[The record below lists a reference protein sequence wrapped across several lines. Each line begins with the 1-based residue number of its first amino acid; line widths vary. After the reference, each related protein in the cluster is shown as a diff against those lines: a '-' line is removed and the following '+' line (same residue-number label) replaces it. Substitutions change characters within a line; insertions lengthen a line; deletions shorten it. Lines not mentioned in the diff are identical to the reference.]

1 MQRRAKKEA
10 VKERR
15 GWRQLLSPD
24 GTAMRIT
31 IKRQTCSRIH
41 TQACK
46 ALPAGRTGC
55 VQGGRALANAGK
67 QRSRSNGGGK
77 QPQKRHVIVLMPLL
91 LPGCSMWQQCAG

>member
-1 MQRRAKKEA
+1 MCHFFAYTWDVLTMAARVGPRSGGKEEDAEKSEKKEA

-41 TQACK
+41 TQA
-46 ALPAGRTGC
+46 
-55 VQGGRALANAGK
+55 
-67 QRSRSNGGGK
+67 
-77 QPQKRHVIVLMPLL
+77 
-91 LPGCSMWQQCAG
+91 